1 MITIFDQNRV
11 KFPDEDKIAIDHLFD
26 QLSDA
31 WDCGD
36 GEAYASLFLEDA
48 VFVGVFGFRLKG
60 RSIIK
65 ERHQDVFN
73 GIFKYSRLES
83 MCGKQLQPL
92 TNDVVLI
99 HSDGDIYFPGEVAAN
114 SNPSGM
120 RTLSV
125 VKVDGTW
132 KVASFQ
138 NTPTGSFRHIKF
150 VFRFLRSRFYL
161 LNPTW
166 KKAYLRILEQKQQI
180 INEWKNQ
187 PF

>member
-1 MITIFDQNRV
+1 
-11 KFPDEDKIAIDHLFD
+11 
-26 QLSDA
+26 
-31 WDCGD
+31 
-36 GEAYASLFLEDA
+36 
-48 VFVGVFGFRLKG
+48 
-60 RSIIK
+60 
-65 ERHQDVFN
+65 
-73 GIFKYSRLES
+73 

-125 VKVDGTW
+125 VKVDGNW

-150 VFRFLRSRFYL
+150 MFRFLRSRYYL
-161 LNPTW
+161 FNLTW